1 MCLIYKLTPVNLF
14 FLNEKKQKN
23 KKKTPEKKTK
33 KQKNALYR
41 ISLDGAS

>member
-1 MCLIYKLTPVNLF
+1 MLSDIQANSCKPVF
-14 FLNEKKQKN
+14 FKRKKQ
-23 KKKTPEKKTK
+23 KKTPEKKQK